1 MRWPVLVVALCASW
15 AQAAAELG
23 VWAELEATNA
33 PTAQSGKPS
42 LAPTLAPTRESV
54 QQQRQNAR
62 PRGPLQTRHPF

>member
-42 LAPTLAPTRESV
+42 LAPTLAPKRESV
-54 QQQRQNAR
+54 F
-62 PRGPLQTRHPF
+62 GG